1 MRIETR
7 RRTRRRVWWLGAF
20 TYAAAWIALFL
31 ASSAYWFLPAGLRLA
46 VLWLVPRRHWWM
58 IALAEW
64 SGILAVSLARGAF
77 QHPLSLLVSTMAPWC
92 VYAATLRLLGRP
104 PGPAPTPATMQR
116 FLMCGLVAAVANAV
130 VLATVH
136 WFDAGLRTDPANVV
150 FLYALGD
157 TVGVL
162 LVAPLI
168 RLLHTQWRGAA
179 VPWSQVFGH
188 GLVVVPL
195 LVTLGLMTLPVERAE
210 LYPVMISIFPLFLVA
225 FRYGWRAS
233 AVAMALLS
241 AGVYMVDDR
250 LFRIWHPAQLQL
262 LIAAAGFAGLA
273 LGISSDALRTQGRAL
288 KSTIDMLSTRTRAL
302 ADATNRIVSQQ
313 EEERRRIGSELH
325 DELGQDMTAIAT
337 RLRLVERITRDD
349 STRAQLHSIGELV
362 VDAHAHLRDV
372 IHSLHPLVL
381 DRFGLAR
388 ALAEGPLREMARDHG
403 VEFECEVA
411 GQLERVPAN
420 VATAIYRICQEVTTN
435 CVRHGCGGRMRI
447 RLFMTPDAVG
457 DVVELE
463 IEDEGGRFEMP
474 TGNMGHGL
482 QNIYDRA
489 DAIGAEYL
497 FNPDDGHPRHAMH
510 LRILRSALP
519 ATEAG

>member
-1 MRIETR
+1 
-7 RRTRRRVWWLGAF
+7 
-20 TYAAAWIALFL
+20 
-31 ASSAYWFLPAGLRLA
+31 
-46 VLWLVPRRHWWM
+46 
-58 IALAEW
+58 
-64 SGILAVSLARGAF
+64 
-77 QHPLSLLVSTMAPWC
+77 
-92 VYAATLRLLGRP
+92 
-104 PGPAPTPATMQR
+104 
-116 FLMCGLVAAVANAV
+116 
-130 VLATVH
+130 
-136 WFDAGLRTDPANVV
+136 
-150 FLYALGD
+150 
-157 TVGVL
+157 
-162 LVAPLI
+162 VAPLI
-168 RLLHTQWRGAA
+168 RVLHTQWRGTA
-179 VPWSQVFGH
+179 VPWPQVFGH
-188 GLVVVPL
+188 GLVVVPV
-195 LVTLGLMTLPVERAE
+195 LVTLGLMALPVERAE
-210 LYPVMISIFPLFLVA
+210 LYPVMVSVFPLFLIA

-241 AGVYMVDDR
+241 AGVYVVDDR
-250 LFRIWHPAQLQL
+250 LFQIWHPAQLQL

-273 LGISSDALRTQGRAL
+273 LGVASDALRTQSRAL
-288 KSTIDMLSTRTRAL
+288 KSTIDMLSSRTRAL

-337 RLRLVERITRDD
+337 RLRLVERITQDEG
-349 STRAQLHSIGELV
+349 TRAQLHSIEELV

-403 VEFECEVA
+403 VEFETEIA
-411 GQLERVPAN
+411 GPIERLPAN

-435 CVRHGCGGRMRI
+435 CVRHGCGGHMRI
-447 RLFMTPDAVG
+447 RLAMSVDAVG
-457 DVVELE
+457 DIVELE
-463 IEDEGGRFEMP
+463 IEDEGGRFDMP

-510 LRILRSALP
+510 LRMLRGALP
-519 ATEAG
+519 AAEPQ

>member
-7 RRTRRRVWWLGAF
+7 RNTRRRVWWLGAF
-20 TYAAAWIALFL
+20 AYSAAWILLFL

-46 VLWLVPRRHWWM
+46 VLWLVPRRRWWM

-64 SGILAVSLARGAF
+64 CAILGISFARDAF
-77 QHPLSLLVSTMAPWC
+77 QHPLALLVATLAPWC
-92 VYAATLRLLGRP
+92 VYAATVRLLGRP
-104 PGPAPTPATMQR
+104 AGAAPTPTTMQR
-116 FLMCGLVAAVANAV
+116 FLVCGLVAAAANAV
-130 VLATVH
+130 VLTGVDWA
-136 WFDAGLRTDPANVV
+136 DDGGLRTDAASVL

-157 TVGVL
+157 TIGVL

-168 RLLHTQWRGAA
+168 RVLHTQWRGSA

-188 GLVVVPL
+188 GLVVVPV
-195 LVTLGLMTLPVERAE
+195 LVTLGLMALPVERAE
-210 LYPVMISIFPLFLVA
+210 LYPVMVSVFPLFLIA

-241 AGVYMVDDR
+241 AGVYVVDDR
-250 LFRIWHPAQLQL
+250 LFQIWHPAQLQL

-273 LGISSDALRTQGRAL
+273 LGVASDALRTQSRAL
-288 KSTIDMLSTRTRAL
+288 KSTIDMLSSRTRAL

-337 RLRLVERITRDD
+337 RLRLVERITQDEG
-349 STRAQLHSIGELV
+349 TRAQLHSIEELV

-403 VEFECEVA
+403 VEFETEIA
-411 GQLERVPAN
+411 GPVERLPAN

-447 RLFMTPDAVG
+447 RLAMSADAVG
-457 DVVELE
+457 DIVELE
-463 IEDEGGRFEMP
+463 IEDEGGRFDMP

-497 FNPDDGHPRHAMH
+497 FNPDDGHPRHALH
-510 LRILRSALP
+510 LRMLRGALP
-519 ATEAG
+519 AP

>member
-1 MRIETR
+1 M
-7 RRTRRRVWWLGAF
+7 A
-20 TYAAAWIALFL
+20 YAVAWVALFFV
-31 ASSAYWFLPAGLRLA
+31 SSGYWFLPAGLRLA
-46 VLWLVPRRHWWM
+46 TLWLVPRRRWWV

-64 SGILAVSLARGAF
+64 SGILAVSFARDPF
-77 QHPLSLLVSTMAPWC
+77 QHPLALLASTVAPWC
-92 VYAATLRLLGRP
+92 VYALTVRLFARP
-104 PGPAPTPATMQR
+104 PGPAPTPSTMQR

-130 VLATVH
+130 VLTTVN
-136 WFDAGLRTDPANVV
+136 WLDAGLRTGPANVL

-162 LVAPLI
+162 LIAPLI
-168 RLLHTQWRGAA
+168 RMLHTQWWGAA

-188 GLVVVPL
+188 GLVAVPL
-195 LVTLGLMTLPVERAE
+195 LVTLGLMSLPVERAE

-233 AVAMALLS
+233 AVAMGLLS
-241 AGVYMVDDR
+241 AGVYLVDDR
-250 LFRIWHPAQLQL
+250 LFRLWHPAQLQL

-288 KSTIDMLSTRTRAL
+288 KSSIDMLSSRTRAL

-337 RLRLVERITRDD
+337 RLRLVERITHDEG
-349 STRAQLHSIGELV
+349 TRAHLHSIGELV

-403 VEFECEVA
+403 VEFECEVV
-411 GQLERVPAN
+411 GQLERLPPN

-447 RLFMTPDAVG
+447 RLSMTEDATSDNV
-457 DVVELE
+457 DLE
-463 IEDEGGRFEMP
+463 IDDDGGRFEMP

-497 FNPDDGHPRHAMH
+497 FNPETGQPRHAMH
-510 LRILRSALP
+510 LRMLRGAASPDP
-519 ATEAG
+519 A

>member
-1 MRIETR
+1 M
-7 RRTRRRVWWLGAF
+7 
-20 TYAAAWIALFL
+20 YAVAWVALFL

-46 VLWLVPRRHWWM
+46 VLWLAPRRRWWM
-58 IALAEW
+58 VAAAEW
-64 SGILAVSLARGAF
+64 SGILAVSLARDGF
-77 QHPLSLLVSTMAPWC
+77 QHPLPLLVTVVAPWC

-130 VLATVH
+130 VLATIH
-136 WFDAGLRTDPANVV
+136 WFDAGLRTGPANVV

-188 GLVVVPL
+188 GLVFVPL

-250 LFRIWHPAQLQL
+250 LFQIWHPAQLQL

-273 LGISSDALRTQGRAL
+273 LGVASDALRTQSRAL
-288 KSTIDMLSTRTRAL
+288 KSTIDMLSSRTRAL

-337 RLRLVERITRDD
+337 RLRLVERITRDE
-349 STRAQLHSIGELV
+349 STRAQLHSIEELV
-362 VDAHAHLRDV
+362 VDAHAHLREV

-447 RLFMTPDAVG
+447 RVSMSPDAVG

-510 LRILRSALP
+510 LRMLRGALP
-519 ATEAG
+519 AAEPQ